1 MKTKTLLFIS
11 LLMLLAFANI
21 SGKESSEINNIPA
34 PAGSIS
40 IYCTADIYDMAVK
53 WAAGYNKT
61 NPGEQIHIID
71 AGTGF
76 SAGSENIAGIMRGE
90 EITSAN
96 LETAWK
102 MSVGRDVTVPVINSG
117 NPHMDR
123 ILDRGVTE
131 EAFAKL
137 LSGPDKQVWG
147 TLLENG
153 SQESLHLYITDDES
167 VKSGIKRYLGVD
179 RIPADRITFVNNEEL
194 LTAVQNDPY
203 ALGFCTMAGLCDQK
217 TGEMA
222 ANLHLVP
229 IDRNGNGKM
238 DSMER
243 IYDDLNTFSRA
254 VWIGKYPKALY
265 SDIYYVSSFQPRN
278 ESEAAFVK
286 WILTDGQQYLS
297 QAGHSSLVYGEIQSK
312 LNKIDNVPFNVAPE
326 EDVATFPGWLIL
338 LIAIFIV
345 GGIVTGGV
353 IRYRRTLMTPAP
365 VSGVE
370 TQAVFDE
377 SSVKAPAGLFFDRT
391 HTWAFME
398 KDGLVRI
405 GIDDFLQHIT
415 GTITRVEMKKPG
427 DFIRKGEAFLSI
439 IQEGKQ
445 LHIYAPVSGIIREN
459 NRSLVNH
466 SSLIN
471 SDPYAAGWIYM
482 IEPANWIKET
492 QLLSMAIKY
501 RSWLSNEFTR
511 VKDFLTASLQPN
523 RPDKLVYQDGGT
535 LKDNILAEFGP
546 ETWEEFQTRF
556 LDTSK

>member
-1 MKTKTLLFIS
+1 
-11 LLMLLAFANI
+11 
-21 SGKESSEINNIPA
+21 
-34 PAGSIS
+34 
-40 IYCTADIYDMAVK
+40 
-53 WAAGYNKT
+53 
-61 NPGEQIHIID
+61 
-71 AGTGF
+71 
-76 SAGSENIAGIMRGE
+76 
-90 EITSAN
+90 
-96 LETAWK
+96 
-102 MSVGRDVTVPVINSG
+102 
-117 NPHMDR
+117 
-123 ILDRGVTE
+123 
-131 EAFAKL
+131 
-137 LSGPDKQVWG
+137 
-147 TLLENG
+147 
-153 SQESLHLYITDDES
+153 
-167 VKSGIKRYLGVD
+167 
-179 RIPADRITFVNNEEL
+179 
-194 LTAVQNDPY
+194 
-203 ALGFCTMAGLCDQK
+203 
-217 TGEMA
+217 
-222 ANLHLVP
+222 
-229 IDRNGNGKM
+229 
-238 DSMER
+238 
-243 IYDDLNTFSRA
+243 
-254 VWIGKYPKALY
+254 
-265 SDIYYVSSFQPRN
+265 
-278 ESEAAFVK
+278 
-286 WILTDGQQYLS
+286 
-297 QAGHSSLVYGEIQSK
+297 
-312 LNKIDNVPFNVAPE
+312 
-326 EDVATFPGWLIL
+326 VATFPGWAIL

-345 GGIVTGGV
+345 GGVVTGGA
-353 IRYRRTLMTPAP
+353 IRYRKTLMTPAP

-492 QLLSMAIKY
+492 QLLSMAVKY